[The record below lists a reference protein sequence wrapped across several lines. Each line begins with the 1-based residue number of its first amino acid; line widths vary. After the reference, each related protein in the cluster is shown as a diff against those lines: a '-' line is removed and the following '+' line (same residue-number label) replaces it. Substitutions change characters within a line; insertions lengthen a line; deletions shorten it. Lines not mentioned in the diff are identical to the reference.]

1 MTTLRNGSFAAARGF
16 VAVTL
21 LCAVL
26 VSGCAEDLAVRDVY
40 DVPFSLYGTLN
51 PLRDVQSM
59 RVYEIGTL
67 PTLGSPEP
75 LDVDVASIDLSTGE
89 RWIWKDSVL
98 VEPSGQVGH
107 VFTAR
112 FQPQQAHTY
121 RVEVVRRSDGATSY
135 ADVRIP
141 SSATVRFDERESPLI
156 HAFVEGD
163 DIRLLNPEI
172 VYSVRG
178 LSLDAPLYR
187 YAFSYQG
194 RERQLDGVWQVTSNL
209 LSDYT
214 DIHHHYPHR
223 LIPCDDIRLMDV
235 HVNMLIGDTS
245 WDPPSGVFDV
255 NVVAHPDIMSNVH
268 NGLGFVGGGFN
279 ISRAPNLSREA
290 VELGCFE
297 FAG

>member
-1 MTTLRNGSFAAARGF
+1 MSTIRTTAFSFDRKD
-16 VAVTL
+16 VAITL
-21 LCAVL
+21 LL
-26 VSGCAEDLAVRDVY
+26 VGLLSGCAEDLAVPDVY
-40 DVPFSLYGTLN
+40 DAPFSLYGTLN
-51 PLRDVQSM
+51 PLRHVQSI
-59 RVYEIGTL
+59 RVYETENL
-67 PTLGSPEP
+67 PMLGSPEP
-75 LDVDVASIDLSTGE
+75 LDVDVTSMDLGTGE
-89 RWIWKDSVL
+89 RWTWKDSVL
-98 VEPSGQVGH
+98 VEPNGQVGH

-112 FQPQQAHTY
+112 FQPQQGHAY

-178 LSLDAPLYR
+178 LSLDAPLHR

-194 RERQLDGVWQVTSNL
+194 RERKVDGVWQVTFNL

-214 DIHHHYPHR
+214 DIHHHYPYR
-223 LIPCDDIRLMDV
+223 GIPCDDIRLIDAN
-235 HVNMLIGDTS
+235 VNLLIGDVA
-245 WDPPSGVFDV
+245 WDPPNGVFDV
-255 NVVAHPDIMSNVH
+255 NVVSQPQTMSNVH

-279 ISRAPNLSREA
+279 ISRAPNLSQEA

-297 FAG
+297 Y